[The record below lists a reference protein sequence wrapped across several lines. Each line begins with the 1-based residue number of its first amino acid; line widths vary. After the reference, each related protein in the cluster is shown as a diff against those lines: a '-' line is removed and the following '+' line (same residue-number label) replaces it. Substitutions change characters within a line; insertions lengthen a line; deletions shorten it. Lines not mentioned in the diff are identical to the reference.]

1 MRRKAEG
8 AEKRFFYAK
17 TAEKIQETQ
26 EDKRVKILITGA
38 AGFLGAAAVRRA
50 LAAGHDVRAMI
61 RQGSPRDRVGLP
73 DEKIVYADMSDPAG
87 LARSVGGGI
96 EAVIHCAA
104 TTSQSAPDVALSRKV
119 NVEGTR
125 LLYEAAQKAGVRR
138 WIQISSMSA
147 HPGSTTVYGKTK
159 LAADEYLRIQA
170 GPPLWTILRP
180 SIIYGPG
187 ERGLVAKTVK
197 LMKKLPIV
205 PVIGP
210 GKELIRPA
218 YVDDVADAAL
228 AALNSPGSIGKTYMI
243 GGGDEMELT
252 QFMKELVKA
261 AGLKRRL
268 FHLPAP
274 IALLIARAMSV
285 AMKNPMITPD
295 NVLGVR
301 EVPRVEQADAERELA
316 GWKPM
321 TLAEGL
327 KRTFE

>member
-1 MRRKAEG
+1 M
-8 AEKRFFYAK
+8 
-17 TAEKIQETQ
+17 
-26 EDKRVKILITGA
+26 KILITGA
-38 AGFLGAAAVRRA
+38 AGFLGAVAVRRA
-50 LAAGHDVRAMI
+50 LAEGHDVRAMI
-61 RQGSPRDRVGLP
+61 RQGSPRDRVALP

-87 LARSVGGGI
+87 LARAVNDV

-104 TTSQSAPDVALSRKV
+104 TTSQSAPDEALSRRT
-119 NVEGTR
+119 NVDGTR
-125 LLYEAAQKAGVRR
+125 LLYEAAKKAGVGR

-147 HPGSTTVYGKTK
+147 HPGSTTVYGRTK

-170 GPPLWTILRP
+170 GPPVWTILRP

-218 YVDDVADAAL
+218 FVDDVADAAL
-228 AALNSPGSIGKTYMI
+228 AALRSPDSIGKTYMI
-243 GGGDEMELT
+243 GGGEEMELT
-252 QFMKELVKA
+252 RFMKELVKA
-261 AGLKRRL
+261 AGLKRPL
-268 FHLPAP
+268 FHLPMP
-274 IALLIARAMSV
+274 IALMIARAMSL
-285 AMKNPMITPD
+285 AMKSPMITPD

-301 EVPRVEQADAERELA
+301 EVPRVDQKAAERDLA
-316 GWKPM
+316 GWRPM

-327 KRTFE
+327 RRTFAQGT

>member
-1 MRRKAEG
+1 M
-8 AEKRFFYAK
+8 
-17 TAEKIQETQ
+17 
-26 EDKRVKILITGA
+26 KILITGA

-50 LAAGHDVRAMI
+50 LEAGHDVRAMI
-61 RQGSPRDRVGLP
+61 RQGSPRDRVALP
-73 DEKIVYADMSDPAG
+73 DEKIIYAEMSDPAG
-87 LARSVGGGI
+87 LARAVSGV

-104 TTSQSAPDVALSRKV
+104 TTSQSAPDEALSRRT
-119 NVEGTR
+119 NVQGTR
-125 LLYEAAQKAGVRR
+125 LLFEAAQKAGASR

-159 LAADEYLRIQA
+159 LAADEYLRSQS
-170 GPPLWTILRP
+170 GSPLWTILRP

-228 AALNSPGSIGKTYMI
+228 AALNTPASIGKTYMI

-261 AGLKRRL
+261 AGLKRPL
-268 FHLPAP
+268 LHLPVP
-274 IALLIARAMSV
+274 VALMIARAMSL

-301 EVPRVEQADAERELA
+301 EVPRVEQTAAERELV
-316 GWKPM
+316 GWKPL

-327 KRTFE
+327 KRTFGR